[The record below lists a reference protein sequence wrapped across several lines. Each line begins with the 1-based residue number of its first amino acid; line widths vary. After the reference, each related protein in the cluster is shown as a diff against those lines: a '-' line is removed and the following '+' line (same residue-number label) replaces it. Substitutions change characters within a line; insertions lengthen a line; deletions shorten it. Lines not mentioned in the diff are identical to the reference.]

1 MKLINIEKI
10 YSDYMEAKQK
20 ENTEKRYKGKESYYH
35 ASSAGFCSRKI
46 YYQSVEKIKETNKPN
61 AKSNRI
67 MRLGTIVHED
77 FEKAFSLYNN
87 NIYNILIYNKENKK
101 ENKIKEKQIE
111 FLFENEVILDELN
124 VRGFYDL
131 VAKKGDEV
139 YLYDVKTIGSWPWK
153 YKVAKGGSGSSNH
166 HLQLATYGLAIK
178 EEFGRLD
185 GMFLLYYNKDTSDMK
200 EIEVPMINLIK
211 AENYWRNLKEEHKMG
226 LPQFKLGSSPVE
238 QWNCSYC
245 NYYDHCKPPY
255 KKR

>member
-1 MKLINIEKI
+1 
-10 YSDYMEAKQK
+10 MEAKQK
-20 ENTEKRYKGKESYYH
+20 ENTEKRYEGKESYYH

-61 AKSNRI
+61 AKSSRI